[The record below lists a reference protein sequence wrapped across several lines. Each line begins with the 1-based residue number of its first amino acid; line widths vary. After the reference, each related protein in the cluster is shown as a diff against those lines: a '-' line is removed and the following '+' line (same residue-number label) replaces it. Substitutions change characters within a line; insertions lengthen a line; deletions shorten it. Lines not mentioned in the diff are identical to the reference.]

1 MLQMHPGSF
10 GDQRFTSEA
19 PNSSNA
25 LLSLPTRVSLGPR
38 GPHQTRPE
46 HRAPRPAR
54 DGACLDTVKVRS
66 LSSAQCLTCENP
78 FSSER
83 FGRVKK
89 DEEKV
94 KLEAKGG
101 AKASAPEWESGGQRG
116 RKKHGALFGGRGE
129 ESFICGSLPGSS
141 CERRE
146 RRETERRETE
156 RRERERE
163 RGERDE
169 RDEKEM
175 REMREMRETV
185 RQ

>member
-1 MLQMHPGSF
+1 MW
-10 GDQRFTSEA
+10 E
-19 PNSSNA
+19 
-25 LLSLPTRVSLGPR
+25 
-38 GPHQTRPE
+38 
-46 HRAPRPAR
+46 
-54 DGACLDTVKVRS
+54 
-66 LSSAQCLTCENP
+66 
-78 FSSER
+78 
-83 FGRVKK
+83 
-89 DEEKV
+89 
-94 KLEAKGG
+94 LEAKGG

-129 ESFICGSLPGSS
+129 KSFICGSLPGSS

-175 REMREMRETV
+175 REMREMRERE